1 MAFHSVIHN
10 VLLGDQHSGR
20 KPGLSAMFAVAIA
33 LFFAAAAIAAVL
45 VIAQSFAGSVE
56 RFDAL
61 FTAYRAAEQG
71 RVARGQMRAAVTYVP
86 ARAPDCSP
94 RNVIAM
100 PVRGNVTVSRP
111 DWRAAA

>member
-1 MAFHSVIHN
+1 
-10 VLLGDQHSGR
+10 
-20 KPGLSAMFAVAIA
+20 MFAVAIA

-45 VIAQSFAGSVE
+45 VIAQSFAGATE

-61 FTAYRAAEQG
+61 FAAYREAGQG
-71 RVARGQMRAAVTYVP
+71 RVARGQMRAAVTFVP
-86 ARAPDCSP
+86 AHAPDYSP